1 MISDYLSK
9 EERFGCI
16 KAGALM
22 VAGGL
27 DATEGPLPQVKEA
40 QILSGLKNTLE
51 AGNSLALFLSLSAGL
66 PLGVFLHGMDRRI
79 RGKRL
84 KEEELKE
91 KIKLYRGA
99 ADEMAS
105 GLGEGGY

>member
-27 DATEGPLPQVKEA
+27 DAAQGPLPSVKTA
-40 QILSGLKNTLE
+40 LFDGLKNTLE
-51 AGNSLALFLSLSAGL
+51 AGNSLALFLSLSAGV

-99 ADEMAS
+99 ADEMAA
-105 GLGEGGY
+105 GLGSGGSY